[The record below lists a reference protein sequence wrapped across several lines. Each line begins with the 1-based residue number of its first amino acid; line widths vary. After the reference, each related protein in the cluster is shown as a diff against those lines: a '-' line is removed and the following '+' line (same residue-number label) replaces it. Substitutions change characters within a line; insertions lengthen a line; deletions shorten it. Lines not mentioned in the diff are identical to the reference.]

1 MSSSTPNPTLYLKN
15 LNEKVKKEE
24 LRTQLYALFSSYG
37 NILDIVAQRGL
48 KMKGQAFIVFRDLA
62 SATSAMRG
70 LDGERFYDKQLHIEY
85 ARTQSHA
92 TLRMVDPSFVSPAFS
107 AVGASA
113 TAFAKMNNGMSKVT
127 VSQAENEQRKRSR
140 GDAGSSRM
148 DEDGEGGNE
157 RERKRGRDDADADD
171 MDMDEDDEDEAGG
184 GSNQAFSAV
193 PDQRPPSA
201 VLFCQNLP
209 VEVTDD
215 VLGVLFQQYS
225 GFATTAVSQPN
236 PTTKSKTAN
245 VRYDTPDQ
253 ARAARE
259 ALDGFMIKRGWKMKV
274 DFA

>member
-1 MSSSTPNPTLYLKN
+1 MSSNTPNPTLYLKN
-15 LNEKVKKEE
+15 LNDKVKKEE

-48 KMKGQAFIVFRDLA
+48 KMKGQAFVVFRDLA

-70 LDGERFYDKQLHIEY
+70 LDGEQFYDKKLHIEY
-85 ARTQSHA
+85 AQKQSHA
-92 TLRMVDPSFVSPAFS
+92 TLRMIDPNFVSPAFS
-107 AVGASA
+107 AVGSTSTA
-113 TAFAKMNNGMSKVT
+113 AFAKMNNGMSKVT

-140 GDAGSSRM
+140 GDTGSNRM

-157 RERKRGRDDADADD
+157 RERKKGKEDADADD
-171 MDMDEDDEDEAGG
+171 MDMDEDEEDDAGG
-184 GSNQAFSAV
+184 EVNEA
-193 PDQRPPSA
+193 PNQRPPSA

-215 VLGVLFQQYS
+215 VLGVLFQQYP
-225 GFATTAVSQPN
+225 GFSTTAVSQPN

-245 VRYDTPDQ
+245 VRYDNPDQ
-253 ARAARE
+253 AAAARE